1 LQNLPAIHKY
11 ITTTSKLDATGL
23 VTMNNESKNQ
33 ASFAW
38 VEYDPRALKERRAL
52 GVYNQQ
58 RRVVRAHVA
67 HTSSGARQATIARKT
82 SIAKALG
89 PKKAI
94 KAPKKSTIISN
105 SQDQADK
112 VAYDSVSR
120 LFSRLRSHDAHAI
133 ASMAQKSDRILLWN
147 AFTGGTICF
156 EAAMFVAG
164 TYANTCGISRHDLH
178 SGFGS
183 GLLFLRGALL
193 DSIQR
198 TIVHTP
204 KDSFNSISLAL
215 LAGWERRFGDH
226 QSYELHMQAWK
237 NLPLAIGS
245 LEDSSIAALADVAMI
260 CFQEATQERYIEE
273 ISFSLGRSPSSGRVM
288 PEGLPPGFYIVPT
301 DPPEALSLLSTVTM
315 CATFD
320 YTAPNSIADF
330 RKIVIDTMS
339 WNASHSVSA
348 APDELYEDQWDKL
361 HMNACYHIRSA
372 MISANAPIMCACMEA
387 HNTPWGFDVQQGIDI
402 HAEACRHLKTHEL
415 MGTKYQDVAIWAKM
429 TMNSH
434 ATPTQSGDEH
444 MSALMKHSGIDTWEQ
459 MESLLRKF
467 VYREELTAGK
477 YRRLFDAL

>member
-1 LQNLPAIHKY
+1 LQNLAAIHKY
-11 ITTTSKLDATGL
+11 ITTSQLDATGL
-23 VTMNNESKNQ
+23 VTMSNESKNQ

-94 KAPKKSTIISN
+94 KAPKKSTIISRP
-105 SQDQADK
+105 QDQADK

-147 AFTGGTICF
+147 AFIGGTICF

-245 LEDSSIAALADVAMI
+245 LEDGSIAALADVAMI

-273 ISFSLGRSPSSGRVM
+273 ISFSLGRSPTSGRVL

-301 DPPEALSLLSTVTM
+301 DPPEALSLLSTVTK
-315 CATFD
+315 CAIFD

-330 RKIVIDTMS
+330 LKI
-339 WNASHSVSA
+339 
-348 APDELYEDQWDKL
+348 
-361 HMNACYHIRSA
+361 
-372 MISANAPIMCACMEA
+372 
-387 HNTPWGFDVQQGIDI
+387 
-402 HAEACRHLKTHEL
+402 
-415 MGTKYQDVAIWAKM
+415 
-429 TMNSH
+429 
-434 ATPTQSGDEH
+434 
-444 MSALMKHSGIDTWEQ
+444 SGIDCI
-459 MESLLRKF
+459 
-467 VYREELTAGK
+467 
-477 YRRLFDAL
+477 